1 MPVFIRVFKRPRLG
15 WLQSIAQPHAL
26 RRAEQTAPAQAATS
40 AQPLVALHCDRS
52 LPGSIAAPHTV
63 RGPAPRRAEAG
74 ACRRRGERGEK
85 AALHN
90 GACADG
96 RSNLHDDRHPI
107 FLLEVAACDGREDL
121 VPAQWHVRQDQVLR
135 AVALALALERR
146 RGAGSTIRTMLK
158 RAHAFQIATRSWR
171 LRVHSTGAGA
181 RAGGLLPD
189 SLP

>member
-26 RRAEQTAPAQAATS
+26 RRAEQTAPAQAATR

-74 ACRRRGERGEK
+74 ACRRRGERGETT
-85 AALHN
+85 ALHN
-90 GACADG
+90 GASADG

-107 FLLEVAACDGREDL
+107 LLLEVAACDGREDL

-135 AVALALALERR
+135 AVALALALEPRR
-146 RGAGSTIRTMLK
+146 VPAVPYGRC
-158 RAHAFQIATRSWR
+158 
-171 LRVHSTGAGA
+171 
-181 RAGGLLPD
+181 
-189 SLP
+189 